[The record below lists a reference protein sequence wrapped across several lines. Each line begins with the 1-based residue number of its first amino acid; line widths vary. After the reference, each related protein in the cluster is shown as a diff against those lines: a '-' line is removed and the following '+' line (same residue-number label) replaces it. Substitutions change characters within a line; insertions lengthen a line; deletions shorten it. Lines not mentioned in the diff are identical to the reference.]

1 MTGCGHQDFD
11 ATDPII
17 MQYGLGA
24 AALRYQG
31 QGYAVLALARGR
43 KRPHRM
49 LGEYGGVH
57 WASIDGRAAKWSWS
71 QDRAANVGVACG
83 SPSRLIVVDLDV
95 KNGKD
100 GPAELTA
107 LMNASGF
114 GIRDASIADTPS
126 GGTHLWLRT
135 PRGMRIQGRPG
146 ILPGVDILGDGNL
159 VVAPPSAAMVSS
171 RSGEQVPVPYRWSR
185 GCFCSAPD
193 APPWLLQWVASAPAA
208 PAGSGGGFAD
218 DVDLDELKEKG
229 APVGSR
235 NRELYRAA
243 CSLHRKLPP
252 DRVLD
257 ELRAIWMAG
266 DVSGMPWREVLVL
279 NESARKFI
287 DAQRQREYRLR
298 DAWLKGRTQ

>member
-1 MTGCGHQDFD
+1 MFLPELVLRSGYT
-11 ATDPII
+11 
-17 MQYGLGA
+17 QYGLGS

-43 KRPHRM
+43 KKPHRM

-71 QDRAANVGVACG
+71 QDRAANIGVACG
-83 SPSRLIVVDLDV
+83 SPSRLVVVDLDV
-95 KNGKD
+95 KNGQD
-100 GPAELTA
+100 GPGQLTRF
-107 LMNASGF
+107 MTEHGF
-114 GIRDASIADTPS
+114 GIRDAPIAETPS
-126 GGTHLWLRT
+126 GGVHLWLRT
-135 PRGMRIQGRPG
+135 PRGMRVQGRPG
-146 ILPGVDILGDGNL
+146 ILPGIDILGDGNL
-159 VVAPPSAAMVSS
+159 VVAPPSMAVVSS
-171 RSGEQVPVPYRWSR
+171 RTGESVPIPYRWSR

-193 APPWLLQWVASAPAA
+193 APPWLLEWVASAGPATS
-208 PAGSGGGFAD
+208 SGGSTYSGD
-218 DVDLDELKEKG
+218 DVDIGELKERG

-243 CSLHRKLPP
+243 CSLHRRLPP

-279 NESARKFI
+279 SESARKFI
-287 DAQRQREYRLR
+287 DGQRAREYALR
-298 DAWLKGRTQ
+298 DAWLKRGTR